1 MNQVIQKARPA
12 ELMGQKEAAEFLN
25 IKAETLQSWRSTRRY
40 DLPFVKIGRLAKY
53 RLSDLQA
60 FIERHMVA

>member
-1 MNQVIQKARPA
+1 
-12 ELMGQKEAAEFLN
+12 MGQKEAAEFLN